1 MHNINETVTLY
12 FKDQVNLNDPISAII
27 MLTLSQ
33 PMCRDSLIGIV
44 MLFGYV
50 YKLMVLL
57 AHVLPIKTES
67 LINQD

>member
-1 MHNINETVTLY
+1 
-12 FKDQVNLNDPISAII
+12 

-33 PMCRDSLIGIV
+33 PMCSDSLIGIV
-44 MLFGYV
+44 MLFWYV

-67 LINQD
+67 YKPRLISLQKSFLLL